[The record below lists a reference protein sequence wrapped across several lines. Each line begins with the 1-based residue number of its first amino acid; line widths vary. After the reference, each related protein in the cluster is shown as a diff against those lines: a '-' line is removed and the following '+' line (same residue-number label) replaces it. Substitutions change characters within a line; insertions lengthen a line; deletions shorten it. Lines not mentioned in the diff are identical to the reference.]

1 ANLNSVVLVRFFF
14 FQAEDGIRDFHVTG
28 VQTCALPILSAEAL
42 NPWGNWEDF
51 ISQSGVS
58 DTGTLATLTQWRLD
72 TTGQGRTHM
81 TREII
86 FPSTLHLPF
95 IHYLPGDYIQAPGAG
110 GQVGELRVHPA
121 TLQS

>member
-1 ANLNSVVLVRFFF
+1 DAPDDSSY
-14 FQAEDGIRDFHVTG
+14 EDLAARVF
-28 VQTCALPILSAEAL
+28 ALGDSGAWYSELSAEAL

-72 TTGQGRTHM
+72 TTSVSDTGTLATLTQWRLDTTGQGRTQM

-86 FPSTLHLPF
+86 FPSTLHL
-95 IHYLPGDYIQAPGAG
+95 
-110 GQVGELRVHPA
+110 
-121 TLQS
+121 